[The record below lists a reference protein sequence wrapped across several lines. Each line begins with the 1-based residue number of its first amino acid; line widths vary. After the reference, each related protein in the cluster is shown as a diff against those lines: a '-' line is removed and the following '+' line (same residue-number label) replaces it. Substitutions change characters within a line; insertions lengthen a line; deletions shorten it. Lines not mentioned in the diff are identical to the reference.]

1 MKTVSQIVEEILQRE
16 PFIWEGLNEGLIN
29 TSALA
34 RQIAPEVIRVMGREV
49 NESAIMMAIR
59 RVGVQTPMA
68 LQSKLKQF
76 AKMLGDMTMRSNL
89 EDFTFRNSKT
99 LASAQAMLLN
109 EAVSFRDP
117 FITFSQGV
125 AETTLIVSD
134 SLVSKV
140 NSIFA
145 EEELIHHAN
154 TLSSL
159 TIRLPDQNS
168 AVIGLYYLI
177 FRNLAWQGINVV
189 EVIST
194 TNEFTIILQ
203 DDQIENAFKIF
214 KEMRK

>member
-1 MKTVSQIVEEILQRE
+1 MKTISQIVDEILQRE
-16 PFIWEGLNEGLIN
+16 PFIWENLNDGLIN
-29 TSALA
+29 ASALA
-34 RQIAPEVIRVMGREV
+34 RQIAPEVISVLGRDV

-59 RVGVQTPMA
+59 RAGVQTPLA
-68 LQSKLKQF
+68 LQSRLKQF
-76 AKMLGDMTMRSNL
+76 AKRLGDMTMRSNL
-89 EDFTFRNSKT
+89 EDFTFKNSST

-109 EAVSFRDP
+109 EAVAFRDP

-134 SLVSKV
+134 SLIEEV
-140 NSIFA
+140 NRIFA
-145 EEELIHHAN
+145 SEELIQHASS
-154 TLSSL
+154 LSSL

-168 AVIGLYYLI
+168 AIIGLYYLI

-214 KEMRK
+214 KEMRR